1 MDERKHLTLLYVFDE
16 NWIGGTY
23 YILNIIKALNTLSD
37 DQLKPNITVVY
48 QCKSSIRE
56 IASINYPYINYIE
69 TDFHLPFLKQAINI
83 ASRYIIHK
91 NIFEIILPIKKIDFL
106 YPLNVF
112 INTNNI
118 KNACYWIP
126 DFQEKYLPH
135 FFNFFRI
142 QARHLRTLLMIK
154 SGYSITF
161 SSFNTLNDFN
171 NFYPNSK
178 NKTIV
183 IPFVSIVNE
192 SYKRINFTD
201 IKEKYNLPDSYFIC
215 SNQFWEHKNHRI
227 VLHALKILKDAG
239 IKTMVVFTG
248 KEYDYK
254 NPKYFYFL
262 QKYIK
267 EIDIQDYVS
276 FLGFI
281 ERDEQLRIMDNA
293 ISIIQPSLFEGWS
306 TVVED
311 AKALNKFIIVSD
323 IPIHREQIQGNCFF
337 FNPNNSV
344 DLANKMRQCLYG
356 LEDIIFLN
364 YDAKIQKFAI
374 DIINLMDSKLSVA
387 TVSKQSVIP

>member
-1 MDERKHLTLLYVFDE
+1 MDARKHLTLLYVFDE

-23 YILNIIKALNTLSD
+23 YILSIIKALNTLAD
-37 DQLKPNITVVY
+37 DQLKPNITVIY
-48 QCKSSIRE
+48 QCKSSIKE
-56 IASINYPYINYIE
+56 IMSIEYPYIDYVE
-69 TDFHLPFLKQAINI
+69 ADFRLSALKQAINI
-83 ASRYIIHK
+83 VSRHIIHK

-106 YPLNVF
+106 YPINIF

-118 KNACYWIP
+118 KSACYWIP
-126 DFQEKYLPH
+126 DFQEKYLPQ
-135 FFNFFRI
+135 FFNFFQI

-154 SGYSITF
+154 SGYSIVF

-171 NFYPNSK
+171 NFYQNSK

-183 IPFVSIVNE
+183 IPFVSIINKG
-192 SYKRINFTD
+192 YRRINYAD

-227 VLHALKILKDAG
+227 VFQALKKLKDEN
-239 IKTMVVFTG
+239 IKAKVIFTG

-254 NPKYFYFL
+254 NRKYFYSL

-267 EIDIQDYVS
+267 KINIQDYVS

-281 ERDEQLRIMDNA
+281 DRNEQLLIMYNA

-311 AKALNKFIIVSD
+311 AKALNKFIIVSN
-323 IPIHREQIQGNCFF
+323 IPIHREQIQNNCFF
-337 FNPNNSV
+337 FNPNDFL

-356 LEDIIFLN
+356 LEDIVFPDYN
-364 YDAKIQKFAI
+364 TKIQKFAT
-374 DIINLMDSKLSVA
+374 DIIDLMDSS
-387 TVSKQSVIP
+387 IC